1 MKEDYKI
8 IKNAVSEELCEFL
21 ALEFSM
27 MEDVCRVLY
36 PNADLADLCKNTFA
50 RYSPLMF
57 EALSVKLTPLIEKA
71 TGMSLWPTYSYARIY
86 YHGSELQ
93 KHFDRPSS
101 EITIS
106 VCIAREE
113 ENWPLKIQNE
123 QGDTYEINL
132 DVGDIVIYSG
142 RKHLH
147 WRDPLSG
154 NKQIQAFLQY
164 VDANGSDAWL
174 KWDTRP
180 KLGLPFEWAKP
191 EVQNEIK
198 KIATMEELLK
208 NSLRNNN

>member
-8 IKNAVSEELCEFL
+8 IKNAVSKELCEFL

-27 MEDVCRVLY
+27 MEDVCHVLY
-36 PNADLADLCKNTFA
+36 PNADLSDLCKKTFA

-57 EALSVKLTPLIEKA
+57 EALSVKLTPLVEEA
-71 TGMSLWPTYSYARIY
+71 TGMKLWPTYSYARIY
-86 YHGSELQ
+86 YNGSELQ

-106 VCIAREE
+106 VCITREE
-113 ENWPLKIQNE
+113 ENWPLMIQNE
-123 QGDTYEINL
+123 NQETHEINL

-147 WRDPLSG
+147 WRDPFKG
-154 NKQIQAFLQY
+154 QKQIQAFLQY
-164 VDANGSDAWL
+164 VDANGPDNRL

-191 EVQNEIK
+191 DVQNEIK
-198 KIATMEELLK
+198 RIASMEELLR
-208 NSLRNNN
+208 NSLKNN

>member
-1 MKEDYKI
+1 MKEDFKI
-8 IKNAVSEELCEFL
+8 IRNAVSKELCEFL

-27 MEDVCRVLY
+27 MEDVCLTLY
-36 PNADLADLCKNTFA
+36 ANADLSDLCKNTFA

-57 EALSVKLTPLIEKA
+57 EALSVKLLPIVEEA
-71 TGMSLWPTYSYARIY
+71 TEMKLLPTYSYARIY

-106 VCIAREE
+106 VCITKEE
-113 ENWPLKIQNE
+113 FDWPLKIQNDKKE
-123 QGDTYEINL
+123 IFEINL

-147 WRDPLSG
+147 WRDPFPG

-164 VDANGSDAWL
+164 VDAMGSDAWL

-198 KIATMEELLK
+198 KIAAMEDLLK
-208 NSLRNNN
+208 NSKKNN

>member
-8 IKNAVSEELCEFL
+8 IKNAVSKELCEFL

-27 MEDVCRVLY
+27 MEDVCKILY
-36 PNADLADLCKNTFA
+36 PDADLSDLCKKTFA

-57 EALSVKLTPLIEKA
+57 EALSVKLTPLIEEA
-71 TGMSLWPTYSYARIY
+71 TGMKLWPTYSYARIY
-86 YHGSELQ
+86 YNGSELQ
-93 KHFDRPSS
+93 KHVDRPSS

-106 VCIAREE
+106 VCITKEE
-113 ENWPLKIQNE
+113 RVWPLMIQNDSKE
-123 QGDTYEINL
+123 IFEINL

-147 WRDPLSG
+147 WREPFLG

-164 VDANGSDAWL
+164 VGADGLDAWL

-180 KLGLPFEWAKP
+180 KLGLPFEWAHP
-191 EVQNEIK
+191 SVQNEIK
-198 KIATMEELLK
+198 QIAAMEELLK
-208 NSLRNNN
+208 TSKQY

>member
-1 MKEDYKI
+1 MNKDYKI
-8 IKNAVSEELCEFL
+8 IKNAVSKELCEFL
-21 ALEFSM
+21 ALEFTM
-27 MEDVCRVLY
+27 MEDVCTTLY
-36 PNADLADLCKNTFA
+36 EGADLSDLCKNTFA

-57 EALSVKLTPLIEKA
+57 EALSVKLLPLVEKE
-71 TGMSLWPTYSYARIY
+71 TGLKLWPTYSYARIY

-93 KHFDRPSS
+93 KHVDRPSS
-101 EITIS
+101 EVTIS
-106 VCIAREE
+106 VCITREND
-113 ENWPLKIQNE
+113 NWPLNI
-123 QGDTYEINL
+123 QGDSGEIYEIDL

-147 WRDPLSG
+147 WRDPFPG

-164 VDANGSDAWL
+164 VDANGPDAWL
-174 KWDTRP
+174 KWDSRP

-208 NSLRNNN
+208 NSLGNN